1 MTHAAWLMYT
11 THVGRHMSMRP
22 ASRASS
28 DAPWLHGTAWKRK
41 TEAVPF
47 SGTFKDKVGHH
58 TLTVLHEKERQKQCH
73 FQALLKTKW
82 GIIPSWYCM
91 KKKDRSSAISGTFK
105 GTVGPHTLIALH
117 GKKDRSSAISGTF
130 KDKVGHHTLTVLHK
144 KEGRSSAIVRAQ
156 KIYNSWSAW

>member
-105 GTVGPHTLIALH
+105 GTVG
-117 GKKDRSSAISGTF
+117 
-130 KDKVGHHTLTVLHK
+130 HHTLTVLHEKERQKQCQFQALLKTQWSLTLSLHCMK
-144 KEGRSSAIVRAQ
+144 KKDRSSANFRHF
-156 KIYNSWSAW
+156 